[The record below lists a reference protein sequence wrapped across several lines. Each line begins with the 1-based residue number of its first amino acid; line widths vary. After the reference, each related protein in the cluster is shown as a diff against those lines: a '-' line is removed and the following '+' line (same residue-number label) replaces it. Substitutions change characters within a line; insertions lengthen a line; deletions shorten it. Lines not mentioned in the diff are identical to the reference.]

1 MRYIFTKYKRGVSKG
16 DCPSCGSAN
25 TFSYYY
31 DVEKEEYLLEYGKCD
46 REVKCGYHLSPYEV
60 SPSEDRKVLGC
71 KVSLERKDYF
81 NVIPKDIFEKSLV
94 GSGNFKKFL
103 TSLFGEKISK
113 TLEDYKLGHVNG
125 YDIFWQIDQQ
135 GRVRSGKKILYNEQG
150 KRTKNITWVHS
161 LWEDYE
167 LKQCLFG
174 EHLIDGKKQVIV
186 VESEKTAIIGA
197 FLHNKFTWVSCGV
210 LHGLTEEKLEVLKGK
225 RVVFIPDKGKA
236 FKIWEKKLQ
245 EYLEVDWEI
254 STFVEDCE
262 ELVEGDDIADYF
274 LSEVLCE

>member
-16 DCPSCGSAN
+16 TCPSCGKPN
-25 TFSYYY
+25 KFSYYY
-31 DVEKEEYLLEYGKCD
+31 DTKEEEYLLDYGKCD

-60 SPSEDRKVLGC
+60 TPDESRKSISC
-71 KVSLERKDYF
+71 KVSLEKKNYF
-81 NVIPKDIFEKSLV
+81 NVIPKELFEESQFGQGYLRKY
-94 GSGNFKKFL
+94 L
-103 TSLFGEKISK
+103 TSVFGEEIND
-113 TLEDYKLGHVNG
+113 TLEKYKLGHIDG
-125 YDIFWQIDQQ
+125 YDVFWQIDLD
-135 GRVRSGKKILYNEQG
+135 GKVRSGKKILYSDNG
-150 KRTKNITWVHS
+150 KRSGNITWVHS
-161 LWEDYE
+161 LWKDFE

-174 EHLIDGKKQVIV
+174 EHLLNGKTVVV
-186 VESEKTAIIGA
+186 VESEKTAIIGS
-197 FLHNKFTWVSCGV
+197 FLHEKYTWLSCGT
-210 LHGLTEEKLEVLKGK
+210 LHGLTEDKLEVLKGR